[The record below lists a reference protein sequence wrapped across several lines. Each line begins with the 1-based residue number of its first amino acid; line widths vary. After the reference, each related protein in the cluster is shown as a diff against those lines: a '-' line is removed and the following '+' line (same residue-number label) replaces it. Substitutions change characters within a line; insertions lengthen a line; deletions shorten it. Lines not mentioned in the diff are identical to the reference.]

1 METQEVIVAP
11 PPAPVVVYTEPVV
24 DETGLDD
31 VARLKPTNILLVQ
44 NTTRETKSARP
55 GQLLDTLTEEVYDA
69 LTVVPLK
76 VMRQRVL
83 FPPGEL
89 DLDADPVCRSND
101 GVVPSQFAKAPQSRA
116 CKTCP
121 HSQWI
126 SGKKPPCAEKMK
138 LLMIIKDAGLP
149 RTFNVGGKSL
159 TTLKNVLQRIQEAIR
174 MQQAKGGEPL
184 HLYDF
189 FFEIRSEKVTGKFS
203 YFVARFDNVK
213 RVATIG
219 DFGPL
224 FIEFVLNRKYQDAEE
239 QAVQA
244 EAKTDAAVSSV
255 VEAEFVQE
263 V

>member
-1 METQEVIVAP
+1 METQELVHVAP
-11 PPAPVVVYTEPVV
+11 AMPPTMYVEPVV

-31 VARLKPTNILLVQ
+31 VARLKPSNIILVQ
-44 NTTRETKSARP
+44 NTTRDTKTARP

-76 VMRQRVL
+76 IMRQRVL

-89 DLDADPVCRSND
+89 DLDAEPVCRSND
-101 GVVPSQFAKAPQSRA
+101 GTSPSQFAKAPQSRS

-126 SGKKPPCAEKMK
+126 GGKKPPCAEKLK
-138 LLMIIKDAGLP
+138 LLMVTKDAGLP
-149 RTFNVGGKSL
+149 RLFNVGGKSI
-159 TTLKNVLQRIQEAIR
+159 TTLRTVLQRIQEAIR
-174 MQQAKGGEPL
+174 MQQAKGGDPL

-189 FFEIRSEKVTGKFS
+189 FFTIKSEKVTGKFS
-203 YFVARFDNVK
+203 YYVARFDEVK
-213 RVATIG
+213 RVATVG

-224 FIEFVLNRKYQDAEE
+224 FEEFVIRRKYQDAEDNV
-239 QAVQA
+239 VQA
-244 EAKTDAAVSSV
+244 EAQADAAVSSV